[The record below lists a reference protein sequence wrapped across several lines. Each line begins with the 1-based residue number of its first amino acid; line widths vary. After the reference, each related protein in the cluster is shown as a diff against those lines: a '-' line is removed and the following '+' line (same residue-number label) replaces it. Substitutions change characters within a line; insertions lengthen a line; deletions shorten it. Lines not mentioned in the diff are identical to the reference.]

1 MGKEFVSS
9 MEDKTIQMNLFD
21 YFMDSEGFS
30 IQDAKKLVKEQRQ
43 INVNDESIR
52 ARIYE
57 GVDAGIFRR
66 VSRGVYKV
74 ESQIKDKKV
83 SCLLINGNGRDLSFI
98 EDDSIDSIITD
109 HPYDLSK
116 SLTGGNRKF
125 ATYELFKYQEQDFK
139 EKNRV
144 LKPGAFCVEFLPE
157 ENEVNYEYLY
167 QVKQMAVEQGF
178 KYFAKVPWL
187 KGDFVANT
195 GRKSKNAEDVMIFSK
210 GEPRALKLNA
220 KKNYAEAREHN
231 LDISGLSSEQV
242 KELLQQNNLRV
253 HYMKGTSGMLPKAF
267 DYQPRGLKEKVM
279 EAEKPI
285 ELLEDIIEY
294 VTLPFEVVLDQFA
307 GSGNLAIASANKK
320 RSSILI
326 EKDGPMFER
335 MKNHVDRSLISSSF
349 KDGLYSEGEINKSAN
364 AINLDIEEPMS
375 NKRLVVPSSE
385 LKERLIKIIED
396 NGLEYEVHWKDMLQV
411 YSEYQEDYKD
421 INDFVKSYF
430 DEVGVE
436 IGDTTVI
443 DLIPDEESFDFDD
456 FDAGSI
462 GFKI

>member
-1 MGKEFVSS
+1 M
-9 MEDKTIQMNLFD
+9 
-21 YFMDSEGFS
+21 
-30 IQDAKKLVKEQRQ
+30 
-43 INVNDESIR
+43 
-52 ARIYE
+52 
-57 GVDAGIFRR
+57 
-66 VSRGVYKV
+66 
-74 ESQIKDKKV
+74 
-83 SCLLINGNGRDLSFI
+83 
-98 EDDSIDSIITD
+98 
-109 HPYDLSK
+109 
-116 SLTGGNRKF
+116 
-125 ATYELFKYQEQDFK
+125 
-139 EKNRV
+139 
-144 LKPGAFCVEFLPE
+144 
-157 ENEVNYEYLY
+157 
-167 QVKQMAVEQGF
+167 
-178 KYFAKVPWL
+178 
-187 KGDFVANT
+187 
-195 GRKSKNAEDVMIFSK
+195 
-210 GEPRALKLNA
+210 
-220 KKNYAEAREHN
+220 
-231 LDISGLSSEQV
+231 
-242 KELLQQNNLRV
+242 
-253 HYMKGTSGMLPKAF
+253 
-267 DYQPRGLKEKVM
+267 
-279 EAEKPI
+279 
-285 ELLEDIIEY
+285 
-294 VTLPFEVVLDQFA
+294 LDQFA

-335 MKNHVDRSLISSSF
+335 MKNHIDRSLISSSF

-436 IGDTTVI
+436 IAHTTVI